1 MIVEEKKRVGE
12 LFKSKR
18 EEMSL
23 SLKEVENATSIRV
36 MYLQAIEDGSVEKF
50 LSPIYALGFLRQ
62 YAAFLGLD
70 GERIIKENPK
80 AFILKNPPKKPEFD
94 YGIGTLEIRH
104 SNTNGMR
111 LGSNVLWVGVSVIVL
126 LGAWFFARLLG
137 IF

>member
-23 SLKEVENATSIRV
+23 SLKEVENATSIRM
-36 MYLQAIEDGSVEKF
+36 MYLRAIEEGNVEKF
-50 LSPIYALGFLRQ
+50 LSPIYALGFVRQ

-80 AFILKNPPKKPEFD
+80 AFILKNPQKKPEFD
-94 YGIGTLEIRH
+94 YGIGTLEVR
-104 SNTNGMR
+104 SANPTKMR
-111 LGSNVLWVGVSVIVL
+111 LGSNLLWIGVSVLIL
-126 LGAWFFARLLG
+126 LVPFYQILLN
-137 IF
+137 